1 MAFPTDH
8 KDARDAYCHLK
19 NFGQETHA
27 KAVYKL
33 AENLRLLGEEM
44 DDLRKHCDELE
55 KKQGRASYEEIRNK
69 DLERRVR
76 NRPAA
81 NE

>member
-8 KDARDAYCHLK
+8 KDARDAYFHLK

-33 AENLRLLGEEM
+33 AKNLRLLGEEM

-76 NRPAA
+76 SRPAA

>member
-1 MAFPTDH
+1 MSFPTDH
-8 KDARDAYCHLK
+8 KDLRAAYFHLK
-19 NFGQETHA
+19 DFGQETHA
-27 KAVYKL
+27 KAVYRL

-44 DDLRKHCDELE
+44 KDLRRHCDELE

-69 DLERRVR
+69 DLERRSR

>member
-8 KDARDAYCHLK
+8 KDARDAYHHLK

-55 KKQGRASYEEIRNK
+55 KKQGRASYEEIRNR